1 MEGWADLDEGQRGL
15 GICSLATVPKS
26 TQSMGSSNPPPRL
39 APPRPR
45 PATIISA
52 GQSPVPTSQV
62 FS

>member
-39 APPRPR
+39 SPRPPPRHYNFSR
-45 PATIISA
+45 PV
-52 GQSPVPTSQV
+52 PVPTSQV